1 MSGQVDVHPPD
12 WTSACANRT
21 TVKGSRNVRLTVLL
35 CALAASTLILV
46 ASITSAPGEAVRT
59 VIRLI
64 MQPLGHDEAALLD
77 LWRMACAT
85 ARLGLSSFE

>member
-1 MSGQVDVHPPD
+1 MSGQAGVQPPAY
-12 WTSACANRT
+12 TSACANRT
-21 TVKGSRNVRLTVLL
+21 TVKGSQYVRLTVLL
-35 CALAASTLILV
+35 CALTASTLILV

-64 MQPLGHDEAALLD
+64 MQPLAHDEAALPD

-85 ARLGLSSFE
+85 ARLMPWSFE